1 MNNAA
6 NRLTVITMTRNNCN
20 YRAALLPEHRY
31 RVELA
36 TTDDPD
42 SGALFERVGDRWY
55 QYVFLDDDLIRLH
68 VHASYV
74 KCVFAEFVRRA

>member
-31 RVELA
+31 SVELA
-36 TTDDPD
+36 TTDD
-42 SGALFERVGDRWY
+42 SGALFERVGSRWY
-55 QYVFLDDDLIRLH
+55 QYVYWDNDLIRLH
-68 VHASYV
+68 VPAAYV
-74 KCVFAEFVRRA
+74 KRVFADFVCRA